1 MASGHVHSRLPTKRP
16 ARARVP
22 GPGATAFTPIVGRD
36 AELGLLREQL
46 ADPSVRLL
54 TMTGPAGVGKTR
66 LALALAA
73 DLDDPPE
80 LHDLA
85 GYERPA
91 DVLETLAGRPAGR
104 DRLVVLDHGEHVTEE
119 LAAGLPRLL
128 AERPGTRL
136 LLVSREPLHL
146 YGERVLRVPPLA
158 RVASLELFRQRAV
171 AVRPD
176 FALDGGVRAQ
186 VTALCE
192 LLDDLPLAI
201 EFAAARLKLFRPAE
215 LLERLRAGED
225 VLYGGPT
232 LSHHVSMRAAIGW
245 SYDRLTGPEQAAFRA
260 LAARDG
266 AFHPLEETGVAPE
279 LVETLVDRSLLVPSP
294 SEGGEPRYRML
305 NVVRAFGRALD
316 SAPAGGP
323 VHAAAHGAGAG
334 GAANGRA
341 GYERPGYERAGY
353 EQAGAPRQRSRTQP
367 LTPREQEVA
376 MLVAQGLTNRQIAG
390 RLGIAEWTAVN
401 HVRNVMRKLDCASRV
416 NVASWVLRDGAVA
429 GAAD

>member
-16 ARARVP
+16 TRARGP
-22 GPGATAFTPIVGRD
+22 GPDATAFTPIVGRD

-66 LALALAA
+66 LALALAD
-73 DLDDPPE
+73 DLHGPPE
-80 LHDLA
+80 FHDLA
-85 GYERPA
+85 GYDRAA
-91 DVLETLAGRPAGR
+91 DVLDALAARPAER
-104 DRLVVLDHGEHVTEE
+104 DRLIVLDQGEHFTEA

-128 AERPGTRL
+128 ADRPATRV

-176 FALDGGVRAQ
+176 FSLDGGVRAQ
-186 VTALCE
+186 VAGLCE

-215 LLERLRAGED
+215 LLDRLRAGQD

-232 LSHHVSMRAAIGW
+232 LSHHASMRAAIGW
-245 SYDRLTGPEQAAFRA
+245 SYDRLTGPEQAVFRA
-260 LAARDG
+260 LAVREG
-266 AFHPLEETGVAPE
+266 AFCPMDDTELAPE
-279 LVETLVDRSLLVPSP
+279 IIETLVDKNLLVPLP
-294 SEGGEPRYRML
+294 SMGGEPRFRVL
-305 NVVRAFGRALD
+305 NVVRSFTRDLD
-316 SAPAGGP
+316 PGARPVLRGAGEQAPPAPAG
-323 VHAAAHGAGAG
+323 AR
-334 GAANGRA
+334 RA
-341 GYERPGYERAGY
+341 
-353 EQAGAPRQRSRTQP
+353 RSRTQP

-401 HVRNVMRKLDCASRV
+401 HVRNVMRKLDCTSRV

-429 GAAD
+429 GAID

>member
-1 MASGHVHSRLPTKRP
+1 MASGHVHSRLPTRRP
-16 ARARVP
+16 TRAR
-22 GPGATAFTPIVGRD
+22 GPGTDATAFTPIVGRD

-66 LALALAA
+66 LALALAD
-73 DLDDPPE
+73 DLGGPPE

-85 GYERPA
+85 GYDRAA
-91 DVLETLAGRPAGR
+91 DVLDALAARPGER
-104 DRLVVLDHGEHVTEE
+104 DRLIVLDQGEHFTEA

-128 AERPGTRL
+128 ADRPETRV

-158 RVASLELFRQRAV
+158 RVAALELFRQRAV
-171 AVRPD
+171 AVRPG
-176 FALDGGVRAQ
+176 FSLDGGVRAQ
-186 VTALCE
+186 VTGLCE

-215 LLERLRAGED
+215 LLDRLRAGQD

-232 LSHHVSMRAAIGW
+232 LSHHASMRAAIGW
-245 SYDRLTGPEQAAFRA
+245 SYDRLTGQEQAVFRA
-260 LAARDG
+260 LAVREG
-266 AFHPLEETGVAPE
+266 AFSPMDDTDLAPE
-279 LVETLVDRSLLVPSP
+279 LIETLVDKNLLVPLP
-294 SEGGEPRYRML
+294 SRGGEPRFRVL
-305 NVVRAFGRALD
+305 NVVRSFTRDLGR
-316 SAPAGGP
+316 SPHVPAPR
-323 VHAAAHGAGAG
+323 AAAGAEPA
-334 GAANGRA
+334 
-341 GYERPGYERAGY
+341 
-353 EQAGAPRQRSRTQP
+353 RSRTQP

-401 HVRNVMRKLDCASRV
+401 HVRNVMRKLDCTSRV

-429 GAAD
+429 GAVD

>member
-16 ARARVP
+16 TRAR
-22 GPGATAFTPIVGRD
+22 GPGADATAFTPIVGRD
-36 AELGLLREQL
+36 GELGLLREQL

-66 LALALAA
+66 LALALAE
-73 DLDDPPE
+73 DLHGPYE
-80 LHDLA
+80 RLDLA
-85 GYERPA
+85 GHDRA
-91 DVLETLAGRPAGR
+91 GTVLDALAAAAVPG
-104 DRLVVLDHGEHVTEE
+104 RLVIVDQGEHFTEA

-128 AERPGTRL
+128 ADRPETRV

-176 FALDGGVRAQ
+176 FSLNGGVRAE
-186 VTALCE
+186 AARLCE

-215 LLERLRAGED
+215 LLDRLRDGQD

-232 LSHHVSMRAAIGW
+232 LSHHASMRAAIGW
-245 SYDRLTGPEQAAFRA
+245 SHDRLTGPEQAAISA
-260 LAARDG
+260 LALRDG
-266 AFHPLEETGVAPE
+266 VFSPADDPELAPE
-279 LVETLVDRSLLVPSP
+279 IIETLVDKNLLVPMP
-294 SEGGEPRYRML
+294 SVDGEPRFRML
-305 NVVRAFGRALD
+305 NVVRAFTRALD
-316 SAPAGGP
+316 APP
-323 VHAAAHGAGAG
+323 VTPS
-334 GAANGRA
+334 
-341 GYERPGYERAGY
+341 RPRPP
-353 EQAGAPRQRSRTQP
+353 APS

-401 HVRNVMRKLDCASRV
+401 HVRNVMRKLNCTSRV

-429 GAAD
+429 AAD